1 MKLYCLLLAF
11 CTMSILSS
19 AQTKDEKTI
28 AAQVESLRKAMQDA
42 DKATL
47 EKLADDKLSYGHSG
61 GKIEDKAAFVSNI
74 VDGSSDFITLVFTDQ
89 KITIAGN
96 TALVRHTLTAETNDG
111 GKPGNVHLHVLLV
124 WAKEGDQWKL
134 LGRQAVKIPVPA
146 T

>member
-1 MKLYCLLLAF
+1 
-11 CTMSILSS
+11 MSILSS